1 MTQPELANTAA
12 MRFPLVA
19 VDIGNTRLKLGL
31 WPRPPRLAQG
41 QPAPEPTAPLALAPG
56 DWDSLQRWLDQ
67 HVPPGTPWH
76 LASVQ
81 RHYLA
86 DLIHFLGQ
94 RRPQDPVLLLN
105 HELLPLP
112 VRLPKPDH
120 VGIDRLL
127 TALAARELCPGEGPL
142 VVVDLGTAVTVDFVS
157 ARGEFC
163 GGAILPG
170 VAMSA
175 QALEHFTDLLPLV
188 PMDQLDQPPPALGTD
203 TVSAIRSGLYWGV
216 VGAVRELAS
225 RLAPPGVHPQLVLT
239 GGAAP
244 AVARLLDPQ
253 ARCEPH
259 LSLLGVA
266 RAVRHWCRQGRGE
279 E

>member
-1 MTQPELANTAA
+1 MTQPELAAAPA

-31 WPRPPRLAQG
+31 WPRPPQLAQG
-41 QPAPEPTAPLALAPG
+41 HPAPEPVEPLSLSPG
-56 DWDSLQRWLDQ
+56 DWDVLARWIEQ

-86 DLIHFLGQ
+86 DLVHFLGQ
-94 RRPQDPVLLLN
+94 RRSQDPVLLLN

-127 TALAARELCPGEGPL
+127 TALAAWALRSGDEPL
-142 VVVDLGTAVTVDFVS
+142 VVVDLGTAVTVDYIS

-225 RLAPPGVHPQLVLT
+225 RLAPRGAHPQLVLT

-266 RAVRHWCRQGRGE
+266 LAARHWCEKNCGE
-279 E
+279 P